1 MMISRVDGCYG
12 SSSLSPSDH
21 DNFFFYFASMI
32 GGVCVNIK
40 VKRKNTGLVVG
51 DFFFRQGGWWWL
63 IDGSNQQIMS
73 TVTCRFKAS
82 KEIFKMT

>member
-1 MMISRVDGCYG
+1 MMLSRVDGCYG

-21 DNFFFYFASMI
+21 DNFFFYFTSMI

-51 DFFFRQGGWWWL
+51 DFFF
-63 IDGSNQQIMS
+63 
-73 TVTCRFKAS
+73 
-82 KEIFKMT
+82 